1 MIRNF
6 HVAEQISHS
15 YQIWQGLMLH
25 EDYRLRLMAV
35 VHGRALLNNFNSEK
49 LETCHLCC
57 LDHRPKNF
65 SSSDLSKSLNWC
77 FEPGGWTEIW
87 GNSGGRVGN
96 KVHGVTFTLLAGWLA
111 VTKCRHHKEMEQILW
126 RKVKKNSSIRVIPLF
141 TSFTLDLC
149 RCKYLKI
156 QKLSL
161 FATNHVNHQT
171 EMAKKYDTYNESWLC
186 ELK

>member
-1 MIRNF
+1 M
-6 HVAEQISHS
+6 
-15 YQIWQGLMLH
+15 
-25 EDYRLRLMAV
+25 
-35 VHGRALLNNFNSEK
+35 
-49 LETCHLCC
+49 
-57 LDHRPKNF
+57 
-65 SSSDLSKSLNWC
+65 
-77 FEPGGWTEIW
+77 EIW

-96 KVHGVTFTLLAGWLA
+96 KVHGVTFTPLAGWLA

-171 EMAKKYDTYNESWLC
+171 EMAKKYDTYNES
-186 ELK
+186 